1 MLSRRLPAL
10 RRPLARLASN
20 YTPYDPLAEPDRL
33 TESVDVCIVGGGPA
47 GLSAAIRLAQLS
59 AAASSPLR
67 IVVLEK
73 AADAGAHVL
82 SGAVIEPSTLDALPD
97 WRASAFHSEHA
108 QPVTSS
114 RMRLLTEKRAWPIPH
129 PPQMSGKGSYVVS
142 LSRFAAYLAE
152 EAEALGVEVYPGFAG
167 AGLLLSSSN
176 GVLGV
181 TTHDAGLSRQRTKTA
196 RFEPGM
202 AFQASHVTEGMDAE
216 PQTYGIGLKEVWRV
230 PASRHTP
237 RKVVHTLG
245 WPLTGGP
252 TALQG
257 DTYGGGWVYHMRGGL
272 VSLGLVVGLDYKN
285 PWTEPYREFQCGGL
299 RDVLPCPP
307 VHCVAVLNGRRG
319 IGASDV
325 DIYRAWASL
334 PSLPICIALLFVC
347 TDLVLDA
354 RASGTNGVGVRAE
367 KALVFGFAIASPH
380 TRSARPFRFELL
392 RAVPCRN

>member
-10 RRPLARLASN
+10 RRPLARLASD
-20 YTPYDPLAEPDRL
+20 YTPYDPLSETDRL

-59 AAASSPLR
+59 ASASSPLR

-82 SGAVIEPSTLDALPD
+82 SGAVLEPSALDALLPD
-97 WRASAFHSEHA
+97 WRASAFHTEHA

-114 RMRLLTEKRAWPIPH
+114 GMRLLTEKRAWPIPH

-176 GVLGV
+176 SVLGV

-202 AFQASHVTEGMDAE
+202 AFRARTTLLAEGAHGSLTKQVLALHNMRKEASHVTEGMDAE

-237 RKVVHTLG
+237 GKVVHTLG
-245 WPLTGGP
+245 WPLTGGA

-285 PWTEPYREFQCGGL
+285 PWTEPYHEFQVRRFAFVSSLVSWSFPSFFFPYVVCL
-299 RDVLPCPP
+299 S
-307 VHCVAVLNGRRG
+307 AVL
-319 IGASDV
+319 
-325 DIYRAWASL
+325 
-334 PSLPICIALLFVC
+334 C
-347 TDLVLDA
+347 
-354 RASGTNGVGVRAE
+354 
-367 KALVFGFAIASPH
+367 
-380 TRSARPFRFELL
+380 
-392 RAVPCRN
+392 